1 MSEILYIN
9 IFDTMEIMDAGI
21 SESYIFINTAHYIPE
36 VSGENG
42 EIFLQFMSTFLM
54 FTLLMK
60 TKRNLKIS
68 FSDDE
73 SYGL

>member
-36 VSGENG
+36 VSGETG
-42 EIFLQFMSTFLM
+42 EIFCTVFVCLPPVYFGDENQ
-54 FTLLMK
+54 
-60 TKRNLKIS
+60 TKSENVVL
-68 FSDDE
+68 
-73 SYGL
+73 